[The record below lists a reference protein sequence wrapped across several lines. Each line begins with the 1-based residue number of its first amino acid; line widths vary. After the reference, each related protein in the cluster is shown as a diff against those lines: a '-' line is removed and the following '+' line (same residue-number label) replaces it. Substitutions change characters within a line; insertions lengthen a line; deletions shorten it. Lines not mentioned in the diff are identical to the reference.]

1 MRELTKC
8 GNCIVWITKSRP
20 ENLRGVQPNIECR
33 YINHKAQK
41 KKKKK
46 KAMSLPPWC
55 HLKIQSFLVQAET

>member
-46 KAMSLPPWC
+46 KGNVFATMVSPENSKFP
-55 HLKIQSFLVQAET
+55 SSG

>member
-46 KAMSLPPWC
+46 KKGNVFATIVSPENSKFP
-55 HLKIQSFLVQAET
+55 SSG